1 MSSQGRQARHSV
13 TRAAQ
18 SPGPPESSG
27 GGSPHGRLLPGGS
40 SLTGGSSGGSSQ
52 RHLMG
57 WLLAGGRGQGG
68 NLLPGADLMAVTCR
82 RRPAR
87 GLHRASREL
96 LAGGLW
102 GSSRGDPRWL
112 RPGML
117 PMASVRGLFCLGRAC
132 GDGGLFSRSSLQR
145 APTSSTS
152 QVRLLASRGWL
163 RPPLLPSC
171 GRGPASG
178 SRAVLCGPRFSFSLR
193 KSSAGPFQTAAPTLE
208 VCMWLAITVEDEG

>member
-1 MSSQGRQARHSV
+1 
-13 TRAAQ
+13 
-18 SPGPPESSG
+18 
-27 GGSPHGRLLPGGS
+27 
-40 SLTGGSSGGSSQ
+40 
-52 RHLMG
+52 MG

-68 NLLPGADLMAVTCR
+68 NLLPGADLLAVTCR

-87 GLHRASREL
+87 GLHRASRKL

-102 GSSRGDPRWL
+102 GSSRGDPRRL

-117 PMASVRGLFCLGRAC
+117 PMASARGLFCLGRAC

-145 APTSSTS
+145 ASTSSTS

-171 GRGPASG
+171 GTSFRFESGLVRPSLFVFASEVIRGALPDRRPN
-178 SRAVLCGPRFSFSLR
+178 SRGMPVVGNYCGGWRMMCGPRFEMCGPRFEMCGPRFSAWRWPCKLQ
-193 KSSAGPFQTAAPTLE
+193 GELCAAPDL
-208 VCMWLAITVEDEG
+208 M